1 MRCGRNLADITKTC
15 TILLFPLMLACA
27 LSMRGMLWLQAQDAE
42 EVQKL
47 IDTARQTPK
56 GHKKDVGGEMFK
68 GYTPAAVEAGW

>member
-1 MRCGRNLADITKTC
+1 M
-15 TILLFPLMLACA
+15 
-27 LSMRGMLWLQAQDAE
+27 QAQDAE

-47 IDTARQTPK
+47 VDRARQTPK